1 MGCTASRDGSAF
13 SERDRERFGSRR
25 RLGKSS
31 SFTALRSSKPR
42 DLHYDYHVV
51 ALTSSTYGL
60 MKLLESENVNEHLAS
75 VIGGK
80 GSEKSSEPVPAYTK
94 MRKAD
99 SMPTVRESGRPKTWT
114 DMAMATSVGSVSR
127 FKLEQLR
134 REQIEAKFPLNP
146 KIPEEA
152 PEAPLTPPSTTET
165 INTWELMEGLDDQIT
180 PQTPP
185 STTTINSSRDPAI
198 EDLPSRP
205 VVRHTLTRSRSLN
218 AVDVLRTSK
227 DGGNISDLIN
237 VDSTSSVTQISTNN
251 GYSHSNKGSI
261 DFSSRGSMDFSSTGF
276 PLEFSQRMSG
286 ELRNSGLPMDYQGH
300 SGPLSSAME
309 FAHRYSGPLSNA
321 GLPNGQVMG
330 IPVGQQFQP
339 VFPTVSDNSSH
350 VEDSNLFDPDI
361 LATFQ
366 DLVAEERTTSSEDDW
381 CHIRSSDGEVSTS
394 GSTADDD
401 SPWANSKGQFGV
413 SANICDSSRM
423 DSHSGTYGPR
433 RMSFAKV
440 APVEDP
446 EKSRFRAILDPLMK
460 YEEKCP
466 PGGDHRVVLYL
477 TSLRG
482 IRKTFEDCHSLRMIL
497 QSFPVW
503 VDERDVSM
511 HAEFRHELKEL
522 VGGPVIVPRVFIK
535 GRYIGGSDEVRRLHE
550 DGKLGELLNDLPVV
564 HFRKPCDGCGGVRFV
579 PCPECSGSCKIIT
592 DANEVARCP
601 DCNENGLIRCPVCF

>member
-13 SERDRERFGSRR
+13 SDRDRERFGSRR

-80 GSEKSSEPVPAYTK
+80 GGKDSDPAAPK

-99 SMPTVRESGRPKTWT
+99 SMPTVREIARPKTTWT
-114 DMAMATSVGSVSR
+114 DMAMASSVGTVSR

-134 REQIEAKFPLNP
+134 KEKIEAKFPLNP
-146 KIPEEA
+146 KIPEE
-152 PEAPLTPPSTTET
+152 EAPVTPPSTPPSET
-165 INTWELMEGLDDQIT
+165 INTWELMEGLDDQIAA

-185 STTTINSSRDPAI
+185 STTITDPAI
-198 EDLPSRP
+198 EVLSSKPLLKPALS
-205 VVRHTLTRSRSLN
+205 RSRSLS
-218 AVDVLRTSK
+218 AVDGLRVAK
-227 DGGNISDLIN
+227 QGGGNVADFGN
-237 VDSTSSVTQISTNN
+237 MDSTSSVTQISTNN
-251 GYSHSNKGSI
+251 GYSQSNRGSI

-286 ELRNSGLPMDYQGH
+286 ELHH
-300 SGPLSSAME
+300 SGAME
-309 FAHRYSGPLSNA
+309 FAQRYSGPLSNA
-321 GLPNGQVMG
+321 GLPSGQVIG
-330 IPVGQQFQP
+330 IPVGQQFQ
-339 VFPTVSDNSSH
+339 SLLGSH
-350 VEDSNLFDPDI
+350 VEDSALFDPDI

-366 DLVAEERTTSSEDDW
+366 DLITTTSSDDDW
-381 CHIRSSDGEVSTS
+381 CHIRSSDGEASTS
-394 GSTADDD
+394 GSTADDE
-401 SPWANSKGQFGV
+401 SPWAKISQFGA
-413 SANICDSSRM
+413 SAKICDSA

-433 RMSFAKV
+433 F
-440 APVEDP
+440 EDP
-446 EKSRFRAILDPLMK
+446 EKARFRAILDPLMK
-460 YEEKCP
+460 YEERCP
-466 PGGDHRVVLYL
+466 PGGDDRVVLYL

-511 HAEFRHELKEL
+511 HAEFRQELKDL
-522 VGGPVIVPRVFIK
+522 VGGPVIVPRVFVK
-535 GRYIGGSDEVRRLHE
+535 GRYIGGSEEVRRLHE
-550 DGKLGELLNDLPVV
+550 DGKLAELLNDLPVV

-579 PCPECSGSCKIIT
+579 PCPDCSGSCKIIT